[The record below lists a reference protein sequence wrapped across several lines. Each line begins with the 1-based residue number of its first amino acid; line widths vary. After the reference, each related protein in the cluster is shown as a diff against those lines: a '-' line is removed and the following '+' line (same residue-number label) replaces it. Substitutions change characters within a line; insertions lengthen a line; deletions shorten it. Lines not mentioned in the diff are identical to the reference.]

1 MPAVIKM
8 RLLNMNPSGY
18 QMPVNNT
25 TVAPITAPPSTLKSS
40 MIGRIHNIKPGCG
53 GCGRH

>member
-8 RLLNMNPSGY
+8 RISNGNSSAYQRPINNPVSA
-18 QMPVNNT
+18 PVK
-25 TVAPITAPPSTLKSS
+25 PPPSTLKSS
-40 MIGRIHNIKPGCG
+40 MIGRIHDIKPGCG